1 MKKFLQTLFIALLSA
16 TASFGA
22 TIGYT
27 NGSYNR
33 FQNFHYGD
41 GNKQGLAIRL
51 PHEKLALLKGKQL
64 TGIESIFGSA
74 KISGTLTAFVSKG
87 LDETPLAK
95 TEYKMSTSDASSMT
109 AKWKT
114 ISFDSPYTIT
124 GEEECLYV
132 GYYATTSS
140 AATAMLSMD
149 GSYDLEGCTYSIY
162 KDKWVDMY
170 GTNRGCANLKAV
182 VDEIPSLTDVVMKRS
197 FFDGYFMTGNSY
209 TLWGQIYN
217 FGTEEINSFDVEVFT
232 GSTQTLH
239 FEGLSIKPGT
249 TYDFTLPEIYAAT
262 SGSIVMSMEA
272 KNINGKSDADDSD
285 NKYAHKV
292 FFYEQGMERSLLVEV
307 FTGQACSNCPYG
319 HATMNS
325 VLGSTAHKVVEVVH
339 HAGYYPDNFTMDEDM
354 QYTLFYGSSGTYAP
368 AFMVNRYPVAGN
380 GGVVQEISKS
390 SANDA
395 LDLAGSLSPY
405 ASLKLESEYDAAT
418 REVKVKFHVLTHE
431 EMPGAENVLNI
442 MLVQDGLKDTQS
454 NGGNDYAHNRACRGT
469 VTNNAWG
476 LKADFTPGLV
486 VTYEKTFTLPDAIRS
501 SYWTEKLLKEAG
513 KTEADIT
520 KPAVAEDMYLVAY
533 VGRYHESDPG
543 LNDVYNCVQ
552 VKLGESYTQHAFTPG
567 TSGIKGVEDNG
578 SEAIGIGVRDGRVV
592 IDGRAD
598 SIQIFDTTGR
608 QHDTAAS
615 LPAGMYIVKAKS
627 GAKTVTK
634 KIMVR

>member
-1 MKKFLQTLFIALLSA
+1 M
-16 TASFGA
+16 
-22 TIGYT
+22 
-27 NGSYNR
+27 
-33 FQNFHYGD
+33 
-41 GNKQGLAIRL
+41 
-51 PHEKLALLKGKQL
+51 
-64 TGIESIFGSA
+64 
-74 KISGTLTAFVSKG
+74 
-87 LDETPLAK
+87 
-95 TEYKMSTSDASSMT
+95 
-109 AKWKT
+109 
-114 ISFDSPYTIT
+114 
-124 GEEECLYV
+124 
-132 GYYATTSS
+132 
-140 AATAMLSMD
+140 
-149 GSYDLEGCTYSIY
+149 
-162 KDKWVDMY
+162 
-170 GTNRGCANLKAV
+170 
-182 VDEIPSLTDVVMKRS
+182 
-197 FFDGYFMTGNSY
+197 
-209 TLWGQIYN
+209 
-217 FGTEEINSFDVEVFT
+217 
-232 GSTQTLH
+232 
-239 FEGLSIKPGT
+239 
-249 TYDFTLPEIYAAT
+249 
-262 SGSIVMSMEA
+262 
-272 KNINGKSDADDSD
+272 
-285 NKYAHKV
+285 
-292 FFYEQGMERSLLVEV
+292 
-307 FTGQACSNCPYG
+307 
-319 HATMNS
+319 
-325 VLGSTAHKVVEVVH
+325 
-339 HAGYYPDNFTMDEDM
+339 
-354 QYTLFYGSSGTYAP
+354 
-368 AFMVNRYPVAGN
+368 
-380 GGVVQEISKS
+380 
-390 SANDA
+390 
-395 LDLAGSLSPY
+395 
-405 ASLKLESEYDAAT
+405 
-418 REVKVKFHVLTHE
+418 KVKFHVLTHE

-476 LKADFTPGLV
+476 MKADFIPGKI